1 MKPGLLGEM
10 ADARAGEGRHKISLK
25 SFCTRKEE
33 STQRM
38 MGCDQKKKKR
48 HRSQVEA
55 SLFGQI
61 RDNLNFSTSSPT
73 LVLFVH
79 FVLFN
84 SHPAG
89 CVVVSYCSFDVHF
102 LNN

>member
-38 MGCDQKKKKR
+38 MGCDQKKKKKKDTGA
-48 HRSQVEA
+48 RSKPL
-55 SLFGQI
+55 SLAKSGTI
-61 RDNLNFSTSSPT
+61 
-73 LVLFVH
+73 
-79 FVLFN
+79 
-84 SHPAG
+84 
-89 CVVVSYCSFDVHF
+89 
-102 LNN
+102 